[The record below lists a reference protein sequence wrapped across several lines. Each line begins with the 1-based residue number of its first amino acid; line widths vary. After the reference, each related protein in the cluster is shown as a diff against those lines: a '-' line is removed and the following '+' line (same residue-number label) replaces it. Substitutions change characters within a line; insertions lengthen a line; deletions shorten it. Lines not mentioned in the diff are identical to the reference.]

1 LQHVVLGWHVATRC
15 YSVGHALCAVRRRSS
30 AWERTDTAPR
40 RTQARRRQRN
50 IPSTPAMVPSSTAQ
64 YPRVPHSTL
73 EYPAATVS
81 EPALVCQSKVAPN
94 VTVPQWRCQD
104 CTMELQWTRAA
115 TLGACGLVVWCYRE
129 CDELVHREERRQ
141 CCHRTANSD
150 DAASTRGMS
159 HAMQRS
165 AQHHRAGCNSAAPSP
180 AQRQRARPGSGAT
193 RRWLCL

>member
-1 LQHVVLGWHVATRC
+1 M
-15 YSVGHALCAVRRRSS
+15 CAVRRRSS

-64 YPRVPHSTL
+64 YPRVPCGYC
-73 EYPAATVS
+73 E
-81 EPALVCQSKVAPN
+81 
-94 VTVPQWRCQD
+94 R
-104 CTMELQWTRAA
+104 TRARVPKQGCTECDSA
-115 TLGACGLVVWCYRE
+115 AVALPRLHHGVAMDACGYGGCGLVVWCYRE

-141 CCHRTANSD
+141 CCHRRANAD

-159 HAMQRS
+159 HAMQQS

-180 AQRQRARPGSGAT
+180 VQRQRARPGSGAT